1 MNHLEFSFLYSQVK
15 LLKITQLKQFIVKG
29 KQTLKIYVKLEKL
42 ILSDQGTLIRSVH
55 IIQTAKELL

>member
-29 KQTLKIYVKLEKL
+29 KQILKIYVKLEKL
-42 ILSDQGTLIRSVH
+42 ILSDLGTLIR
-55 IIQTAKELL
+55 